1 MIDFESI
8 TSTDLYF
15 FENGISIFDSDT
27 TTSSRSTDC
36 DRTEIEKN
44 KSDILK

>member
-15 FENGISIFDSDT
+15 FENGISIFDSET
-27 TTSSRSTDC
+27 TTSSRLTDC
-36 DRTEIEKN
+36 DSTEIEKN
-44 KSDILK
+44 KSDILR